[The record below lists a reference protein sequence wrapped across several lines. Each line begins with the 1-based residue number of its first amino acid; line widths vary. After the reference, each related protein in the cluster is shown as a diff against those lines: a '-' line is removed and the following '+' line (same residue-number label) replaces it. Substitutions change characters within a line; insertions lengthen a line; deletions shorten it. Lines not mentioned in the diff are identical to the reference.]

1 MSTET
6 KVPEQTENAQIA
18 LFVSEYQSY
27 ARKSALTV
35 LALAKTVLN
44 ARKTLSLDSDYA
56 LFRERVD
63 LSDSAAKKICVVAEA
78 AERIENLLVAR
89 SANVNANE
97 LATSTLYEIACLAD
111 AEYEAFVSSLS
122 AAKAITASSVREFN
136 ETAKAKAAEKA
147 KKDAD
152 KKTTPPVVQDKQ
164 VEASTADVTKAD
176 DKHVV
181 IQRQIDVDTV
191 VSAANA
197 SIAAV
202 ATNEVSSYAKCNVAK
217 FAVTLE
223 ELNDEQKHKFVSRI
237 KKLLDDFNLTNK
249 AEFIE
254 ELASS
259 NDEDLSLFADLEAA

>member
-1 MSTET
+1 MNVSFIMSTET

-78 AERIENLLVAR
+78 SERIENLLVAR

-147 KKDAD
+147 KKVSESTAVL
-152 KKTTPPVVQDKQ
+152 PLFEDKQ
-164 VEASTADVTKAD
+164 EDESTAEVPKAD
-176 DKHVV
+176 DKTV
-181 IQRQIDVDTV
+181 RQLDVDKV

-197 SIAAV
+197 SILAV
-202 ATNEVSSYAKCNVAK
+202 ATSESSTYAKCD
-217 FAVTLE
+217 VTQVVVRIDDLS
-223 ELNDEQKHKFVSRI
+223 DEQKNKFMSRI
-237 KKLLDDFNLTNK
+237 KSVLDDFNLATK
-249 AEFIE
+249 AEF
-254 ELASS
+254 
-259 NDEDLSLFADLEAA
+259 LSDFDANAAFAQLEAA